1 LNGSP
6 VIITVLVLLLC
17 LLATYL
23 LCEFALPIGKK
34 FGLIDDPRGKG
45 HGLHE
50 QPTPLMGG
58 IAVMVPWASAALA
71 LHWLGYEQ
79 VDRSI
84 PIFGERGL
92 LFLSFFLM
100 LGTLDD
106 RFSLSVR
113 GRLIS
118 KSLTYL
124 MFVLAT
130 HSLHID
136 RILIPSLGLS
146 LNIPVIDIGL
156 TVLCLV
162 ALNNAVNMTDGRNGL
177 LLGMTFIWL
186 VLLIQ
191 QVPLLAAH
199 PAMLILP
206 ALVAIACFYNLRG
219 KLFSGDAGSYAF
231 STLAGALAIW
241 AHNLP
246 LAQGGLTTTQLATFF
261 AIPGFDL
268 IRIMAS
274 RYRRGVSVTA
284 PDHDHLHH
292 RLDRTW
298 GWRIGLP
305 VYLASVGIP
314 LVVSLQNHKSGLAGF
329 ALACVIYLG
338 MWQLTKQT
346 AQGSDLHKTKNVSQA
361 PAE

>member
-1 LNGSP
+1 M
-6 VIITVLVLLLC
+6 IITALVLLLC

-23 LCEFALPIGKK
+23 LCEFSLPVGKAL
-34 FGLIDDPRGKG
+34 GLIDDPQGKF

-58 IAVMVPWASAALA
+58 IAVMAPWLIAALA
-71 LHWLGYEQ
+71 LHWLGYADL
-79 VDRSI
+79 DRAI
-84 PIFGERGL
+84 PILGERGL
-92 LFLSFFLM
+92 LFIAFFLV
-100 LGTLDD
+100 LGALDD
-106 RFSLSVR
+106 RYNLSVS
-113 GRLIS
+113 GRLVS
-118 KSLTYL
+118 KSLIYL
-124 MFVLAT
+124 IFVLAT

-136 RILIPSLGLS
+136 RILIPSLGLDVN
-146 LNIPVIDIGL
+146 LPWIDVGL

-186 VLLIQ
+186 VLLIG
-191 QVPLLAAH
+191 QVPLLAVH

-206 ALVAIACFYNLRG
+206 ALVAIAGFYNLRG

-231 STLAGALAIW
+231 SSLAGALAIW

-314 LVVSLQNHKSGLAGF
+314 LVVGLQDHKSGLAGF